1 MDDTNDRN
9 IYFGPPDGYTTP
21 KWPAL
26 FNPVTEPRYLYT
38 PGAIWRFVLF
48 WTMILYGAVFLIMG
62 LWCSAVFAKR
72 HPRLA
77 LLAPVIFLSVG
88 LAIAFV
94 SGTVVGYCLAALYN
108 AAFLRMSTYVPAL
121 WAVLQLLILLYFS
134 LTTQSKFVG

>member
-1 MDDTNDRN
+1 MSNDDSNN

-21 KWPAL
+21 EWPAL
-26 FNPVTEPRYLYT
+26 YNPVTAPQYLYT

-48 WTMILYGAVFLIMG
+48 WTMVLYAAVFFIMG
-62 LWCSAVFAKR
+62 VWCMTVFIKR

-77 LLAPVIFLSVG
+77 LLAPLIFTTVG
-88 LAIAFV
+88 LMIAFV
-94 SGTVVGYCLAALYN
+94 SATVVGYCLAALYN
-108 AAFLRMSTYVPAL
+108 AAFLRMSTYTPAL